1 MPASARWRA
10 GCRTS
15 ISCQADVT
23 RLPLRGEF
31 DVVGAFDVLEHVPDD
46 AAAIREI
53 ARSVRPG
60 GGVVI
65 TVPQHAWLWSGL
77 DEYAGHQRR
86 YSRAALVSLVGS
98 AGLRPVLV
106 TSFVSL
112 LLPALL
118 LSRAA
123 QRGKTVDPLQE
134 FRIAP
139 AANRVAGWMMTAERA
154 LIRGGLS
161 LPAGGSLLL
170 VARR

>member
-1 MPASARWRA
+1 M
-10 GCRTS
+10 
-15 ISCQADVT
+15 
-23 RLPLRGEF
+23 
-31 DVVGAFDVLEHVPDD
+31 
-46 AAAIREI
+46 
-53 ARSVRPG
+53 
-60 GGVVI
+60 I

-98 AGLRPVLV
+98 AGLRPVRV

-154 LIRGGLS
+154 LIRAACRFR
-161 LPAGGSLLL
+161 PA
-170 VARR
+170 ARCCWWLAAEGAPPPRPSDVTQTCGVSKSAWSP